1 MKNSRRLWVTEE
13 TYRGY
18 RISHEIKR
26 VIVSKR
32 TRWQHIKLVE
42 TINYGKMLIIDG
54 LIQSSERD
62 EMNYHEAIVH
72 PAMITHKDPSRVLI
86 LGGGEGACLREV
98 LKYRSVK
105 HAVMVDI
112 DADMVDISKSY
123 LASMHENAYSD
134 PRASVVID
142 DALKYVKGISN
153 SSKERFDVIIQDLTD
168 PQEGSPSR
176 MLYTLEYFKHVYN
189 ALTDDGL
196 FVLQATLLN
205 PYPTTY
211 AIIYNTLKH
220 VFPIVRAYA
229 TYVPCYANLS
239 GLILCSKLHDPL
251 ELDDEDIEDRIKERI
266 VDKLHTYDSIAH
278 RSYFSMIP
286 KHVRDT
292 IERTNVIS
300 TDDNPTK
307 FPIYGQ

>member
-1 MKNSRRLWVTEE
+1 MKGSRRLWVTEE

-18 RISHEIKR
+18 RISHEIKE
-26 VIVSKR
+26 VKVSKR

-42 TINYGKMLIIDG
+42 TVNYGKMLIIDG

-62 EMNYHEAIVH
+62 EMYYHEAIVH
-72 PAMITHKDPSRVLI
+72 PAMITHTDPSRVLI

-112 DADMVDISKSY
+112 DADMIDISKRY
-123 LASMHENAYSD
+123 LASMHGNAYSD
-134 PRASVVID
+134 LRTSVVID
-142 DALKYVKGISN
+142 DALKYIKDMSN

-189 ALTDDGL
+189 ALTDDGV
-196 FVLQATLLN
+196 FALQATLLN

-211 AIIYNTLKH
+211 AVIYNTLKH
-220 VFPIVRAYA
+220 VFPIVREYA
-229 TYVPCYANLS
+229 TYIPCYANLS
-239 GLILCSKLHDPL
+239 GFILCSKSYDPL
-251 ELDDEDIEDRIKERI
+251 ELDDEDIENRIKERI
-266 VDKLHTYDSIAH
+266 VGKLHAYDSIAH
-278 RSYFSMIP
+278 RSYFSIIP
-286 KHVRDT
+286 KYVRDT
-292 IERTNVIS
+292 IKRTNIIS
-300 TDDNPTK
+300 TNDNPTK
-307 FPIYGQ
+307 FPIYE